1 MGEGMRYRRLGK
13 TGLEVSEI
21 SFGTGDN
28 AGLMM
33 NAPEA
38 ERLRSFE
45 RALELGINYFDTSPD
60 YGKGRAEE
68 NLGAALKTFQGRTTK
83 PLYVC
88 TKIEIMP
95 EDFGDIAGKIV
106 RSTEASLK
114 RLQLDCIDVLMIHNP
129 PRLSRN
135 PEAAFWRPMTPEDFL
150 GPGLEGLEK
159 MRAAGKA
166 RFTGFT
172 CENSEPAAVKPLL
185 STGHFDAINCWYNMV
200 NPTAGIVMP
209 SGVKYGPTYDNYD
222 GIITHAGA
230 CDVGVAVI
238 RPLSGGALTPQA
250 LDAGEHGRHPF
261 AGGMYTRNPA
271 SFRPETLR
279 GRAFGFLHKPPR
291 TLPVAGYQFALSHNS
306 VSTVVGGFSDFAQ
319 LEETVAAASFPPL
332 SAEEMQQVQA
342 VYARN
347 FDLD

>member
-1 MGEGMRYRRLGK
+1 MKYRRLGK
-13 TGLEVSEI
+13 TGLDVSEI

-38 ERLRSFE
+38 ERLRCFE

-68 NLGAALKTFQGRTTK
+68 NLGLALKTYAVQAKR
-83 PLYVC
+83 PLHVC
-88 TKIEIMP
+88 TKVEIMP
-95 EDFGDIAGKIV
+95 DDFDDISGKIV
-106 RSTEASLK
+106 RSAEDSLR
-114 RLQLDCIDVLMIHNP
+114 RLRLERIDVLMIHNP

-135 PEAAFWRPMTPEDFL
+135 PDAAFWRPLTQEDFL
-150 GPGLEGLEK
+150 GPALEGLTKLRET
-159 MRAAGKA
+159 GKIS
-166 RFTGFT
+166 FTGFT
-172 CENSEPAAVKPLL
+172 CENAEPAAVKPLL

-200 NPTAGIVMP
+200 NPTAGMQMP
-209 SGVKYGPTYDNYD
+209 AGVVFGRDYDDYG
-222 GIITHAGA
+222 GIITHAGS

-250 LDAGEHGRHPF
+250 LEAGEHGRHQY

-271 SFRPETLR
+271 SFRPEALR

-291 TLPVAGYQFALSHNS
+291 TLPVAGYQFALAHRD
-306 VSTVVGGFSDFAQ
+306 VSTVVGGFSDFVQ
-319 LEETVAAASFPPL
+319 LEETVAAADFPPL
-332 SAEEMQQVQA
+332 GG
-342 VYARN
+342 R
-347 FDLD
+347 

>member
-1 MGEGMRYRRLGK
+1 MKYRRLGK

-38 ERLRSFE
+38 ERHRSFE

-60 YGKGRAEE
+60 YGKGRAEQ
-68 NLGAALKTFQGRTTK
+68 NLGEALRRFGSQSRK

-88 TKIEIMP
+88 TKVEIMP
-95 EDFGDIAGKIV
+95 EDFDDIAGKVI
-106 RSTEASLK
+106 RSTDESLK
-114 RLQLDCIDVLMIHNP
+114 RLQVDCIDVLMIHNP

-135 PEAAFWRPMTPEDFL
+135 PEAAFWRPLTPDDMM
-150 GPGLEGLEK
+150 GPALEGLEK
-159 MRAAGKA
+159 VRAAGKA
-166 RFTGFT
+166 RFFGFT
-172 CENSEPAAVKPLL
+172 CENSEPVAVKPLL
-185 STGHFDAINCWYNMV
+185 STGRFDAINCWYNMV
-200 NPTAGIVMP
+200 NPTAGIELQH
-209 SGVKYGPTYDNYD
+209 GVKFGRDYDDYG
-222 GIITHAGA
+222 GIITHAGQ

-261 AGGMYTRNPA
+261 AGGMYTRKPE
-271 SFRPETLR
+271 SFRPEVSR
-279 GRAFGFLHKPPR
+279 GKAFGFLHKPPR
-291 TLPVAGYQFALSHNS
+291 TLPVAGYQFALAHEA

-319 LEETVAAASFPPL
+319 LEETVAAAAFPPL
-332 SAEEMQQVQA
+332 SAGEMEQIRA
-342 VYARN
+342 VYTRN
-347 FDLD
+347 FDLP